1 MKVKTAEALKYG
13 KYIIGTSEALEG
25 YEVNKEIAVVC
36 NTVTEFIDAIKSF
49 NIPLKFNEQSR
60 LLFEKKYCFNAVIS
74 RYAEVLDTPTPKQ
87 L

>member
-1 MKVKTAEALKYG
+1 MNELQ
-13 KYIIGTSEALEG
+13 SL
-25 YEVNKEIAVVC
+25 
-36 NTVTEFIDAIKSF
+36 IDAIKSF